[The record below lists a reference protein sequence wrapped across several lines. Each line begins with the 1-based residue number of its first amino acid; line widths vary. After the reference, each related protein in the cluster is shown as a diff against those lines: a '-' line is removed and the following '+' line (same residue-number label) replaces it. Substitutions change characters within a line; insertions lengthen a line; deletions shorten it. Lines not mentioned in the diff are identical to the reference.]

1 MPAHVR
7 SAISIPRADPLYSH
21 SILDCVNN
29 VACVGH
35 SHPRVARAAAQQ
47 LLRVNTNT
55 RYLCPVRV
63 SYARKLLAT
72 FGEEGEAGG
81 RLSTVFFVNSGSEA
95 NVSHQFSD
103 PSRTEDAEPDPC
115 LAASQDLA
123 LRMARAFTKSQEVIV
138 LDSAYHGHTAALI
151 DVSPYKYEGKGGFP
165 RPQHTH
171 QATAPDVYR
180 CSNKADKLESFRTR
194 VDRRPS
200 CVDSWRRGRYGA
212 HDAEAGP
219 KYAEDVRAICE
230 GLQQEGKRPAAFIC
244 ESVLGCGGQVVL
256 PKGYLE
262 ASYAHVRAHGGVCIA
277 DEVQVRRV
285 GSARLT
291 EHLVSEESTPRVVLC
306 CAPGGSGGLR
316 SRGELLLGLRD
327 ARWVCSALRG
337 VLP

>member
-1 MPAHVR
+1 MSDQR
-7 SAISIPRADPLYSH
+7 SQLLAPTPSYSH

-63 SYARKLLAT
+63 SYARKLLAK
-72 FGEEGEAGG
+72 FGVEGKEGG

-103 PSRTEDAEPDPC
+103 PSRTEDSEPDPH

-180 CSNKADKLESFRTR
+180 CSNKAA
-194 VDRRPS
+194 
-200 CVDSWRRGRYGA
+200 DSNCSALGLTGA
-212 HDAEAGP
+212 
-219 KYAEDVRAICE
+219 
-230 GLQQEGKRPAAFIC
+230 
-244 ESVLGCGGQVVL
+244 
-256 PKGYLE
+256 
-262 ASYAHVRAHGGVCIA
+262 
-277 DEVQVRRV
+277 
-285 GSARLT
+285 
-291 EHLVSEESTPRVVLC
+291 PRVWTRGAGAATALTT
-306 CAPGGSGGLR
+306 R
-316 SRGELLLGLRD
+316 SRGPSTRRTWGPS
-327 ARWVCSALRG
+327 ARGCSRRARGPRRSSARASWAAGGRWCFLRG
-337 VLP
+337 TWRPHMPT